1 VGATAAASGTAGERE
16 AAAAKGTPAAAK
28 GTPAG
33 RCGRAAAQRQEAF
46 FELRFGLSATKKKK
60 MDSQNFQEVL
70 EKVYQDLDSLQE
82 RFEREQQLNQHRFA
96 IMAWSNVLFA
106 LLVAMALFVTPKR
119 RR

>member
-1 VGATAAASGTAGERE
+1 
-16 AAAAKGTPAAAK
+16 
-28 GTPAG
+28 
-33 RCGRAAAQRQEAF
+33 
-46 FELRFGLSATKKKK
+46 